1 MKRICLIVFLLW
13 NATAFSQDSF
23 LETFNLQNRGQAL
36 FMRQTEDRGFFLVGN
51 DLVTGDVFYTKTD
64 SLGNIEFSKIIA
76 ASESCSINDMIT
88 VNGICHARCSPTR
101 IVHSDRYSRQGLPRR
116 RRKTTVLQETRGHA
130 VSHGETDLQGHG
142 GHAQRRYGAPAERP
156 YNRSGSHPPSRCLR
170 RRSPERRWNAIYSRI
185 LLIQLTFR
193 HFIRKISRLV
203 SSTP

>member
-88 VNGICHARCSPTR
+88 VNGT
-101 IVHSDRYSRQGLPRR
+101 
-116 RRKTTVLQETRGHA
+116 
-130 VSHGETDLQGHG
+130 
-142 GHAQRRYGAPAERP
+142 
-156 YNRSGSHPPSRCLR
+156 N
-170 RRSPERRWNAIYSRI
+170 I
-185 LLIQLTFR
+185 LLGNDNAGIF
-193 HFIRKISRLV
+193 HDKDRLKW
-203 SSTP
+203 

>member
-1 MKRICLIVFLLW
+1 MIKLFDMKRICLIVFLLW

-88 VNGICHARCSPTR
+88 VNGT
-101 IVHSDRYSRQGLPRR
+101 
-116 RRKTTVLQETRGHA
+116 
-130 VSHGETDLQGHG
+130 
-142 GHAQRRYGAPAERP
+142 
-156 YNRSGSHPPSRCLR
+156 N
-170 RRSPERRWNAIYSRI
+170 I
-185 LLIQLTFR
+185 LLGNDNAGIFFMTKIDLNGNPQSIKSFTSAQGTGLR
-193 HFIRKISRLV
+193 FIDKTDSTILWSGNFISPPYYNILSRPEI
-203 SSTP
+203 S